1 MELSPRSH
9 YTNRGRVSPVSKRSK
24 KVTSKLPFS
33 VLPQQI
39 LPFKRPPRKQSSLL
53 NTRKTPSSLPHLKP
67 PSSRKPLSSLM
78 SRKIPSS
85 LPTSKPSS
93 SLYFQLP
100 SSLPPR
106 IQPSSLPTRKPN
118 SSLHSRKPP
127 SSPQSMNLP
136 LSLPPRKLASSLHS
150 KNIPLSLPPRMTITN
165 KNGPPA
171 ASFLCQGRSSG
182 TVARVP
188 GGEAVARRQGDL
200 GLLLALYSRNTH
212 LGLLQ
217 PSAGQCRKHEL
228 EVPQPPG
235 RRNESLVETSK
246 HPASLERSKST
257 GDGVEICDQ
266 AEKNYSQ
273 RSKEQVIRSENN
285 YSFHYSDQNLFDID
299 RPEIIEHDHCRS
311 KLLQC

>member
-9 YTNRGRVSPVSKRSK
+9 YKNRGRVPPVSKRSK

-39 LPFKRPPRKQSSLL
+39 LPFKRPPRKQPSLL
-53 NTRKTPSSLPHLKP
+53 NTRKTPSLPHLKP

-85 LPTSKPSS
+85 LPPSKPSS

-106 IQPSSLPTRKPN
+106 IQPSSLPTRKPK

-127 SSPQSMNLP
+127 SSPRSMNQL
-136 LSLPPRKLASSLHS
+136 LSLPPRKLVSSLHS

-165 KNGPPA
+165 KNRPPA
-171 ASFLCQGRSSG
+171 ASFLCHGRSSG
-182 TVARVP
+182 TVAHVP
-188 GGEAVARRQGDL
+188 GGEAAARQQGDL

-217 PSAGQCRKHEL
+217 LSAGQCRKQEL
-228 EVPQPPG
+228 EVPRLPG

-246 HPASLERSKST
+246 HPAGLERSKST
-257 GDGVEICDQ
+257 GDVVEICDQ

-311 KLLQC
+311 KLLQY